1 LRLIAGALV
10 LLLLAGA
17 GIWWHR
23 STTDTC
29 VTAKDTVT
37 HFQGEDGTRLEGVVA
52 GGGPAGVV
60 LAPQSWQG
68 LCGWLPFARQLGG
81 SGFQAMAV
89 DLPLLPLQN
98 AAWDH
103 FLAAAAT
110 YLRGRGATSVV
121 LLGASLGGAAS
132 MVASAN
138 IVPAVDG
145 VVSFSGERRVAGL
158 DADRAVTRSSVPLL
172 IIASESDHYLNSH
185 DARALYMESATADK
199 ELLILPGSNHGTA
212 ILDGPDGSRV
222 RALVVGFL
230 RSHSHLEADQ
240 AGPGQRSRGSKASRT
255 ALPNMLAAS
264 TVTKMVSPG
273 KITSHPEW
281 TK

>member
-1 LRLIAGALV
+1 MLRTGVRAIARRRLRLIAGALV

-23 STTDTC
+23 STTETC

-103 FLAAAAT
+103 FLAAAVT
-110 YLRGRGATSVV
+110 HLRGRGARSVV

-132 MVASAN
+132 MVAAAHV
-138 IVPAVDG
+138 VPPVDG

-158 DADRAVTRSSVPLL
+158 DADQALIRSSVPIL
-172 IIASESDHYLNSH
+172 IVASESDGYLNSH
-185 DARALYMESATADK
+185 DARALYAESAAADK
-199 ELLILPGSNHGTA
+199 QLVILSGSAHGTA
-212 ILDGPDGSRV
+212 ILGGPDGSRV
-222 RALVVGFL
+222 RALVIGFL
-230 RSHSHLEADQ
+230 RSHSRLE
-240 AGPGQRSRGSKASRT
+240 S
-255 ALPNMLAAS
+255 
-264 TVTKMVSPG
+264 
-273 KITSHPEW
+273 
-281 TK
+281 

>member
-1 LRLIAGALV
+1 MLHTGARAIARRRLRLIAGALV

-17 GIWWHR
+17 GLWWHL
-23 STTDTC
+23 STTATC
-29 VTAKDTVT
+29 IGANDTVAY
-37 HFQGEDGTRLEGVVA
+37 FQADGGTRLQGVVA
-52 GGGPAGVV
+52 GRGPAGVV
-60 LAPQSWQG
+60 LAPQSWQT
-68 LCGWLPFARQLGG
+68 LCGWLPFARQLGDL
-81 SGFQAMAV
+81 GFQAMAV

-103 FLAAAAT
+103 FLAAAVT

-172 IIASESDHYLNSH
+172 IIASESDYYLNSH
-185 DARALYMESATADK
+185 DARALYTESAAADK
-199 ELLILPGSNHGTA
+199 QLLILPGSAHGTA

-222 RALVVGFL
+222 RALVVEFL
-230 RSHSHLEADQ
+230 RSHRH
-240 AGPGQRSRGSKASRT
+240 PGS
-255 ALPNMLAAS
+255 
-264 TVTKMVSPG
+264 
-273 KITSHPEW
+273 
-281 TK
+281 